1 MYAHMADSPL
11 EPWPSSYPDP
21 GAVLMLAVFR
31 IAFARSSVSSWWHSF
46 FSSSWW
52 ARDMVVWTVKLGGSW
67 LETRRALAPNMCD
80 ASRSVAVDASVSRS
94 TPARAQFSPCHP
106 SV

>member
-1 MYAHMADSPL
+1 MCGREGTHSSAAMYAHTADSPL

-52 ARDMVVWTVKLGGSW
+52 ARDMVVW
-67 LETRRALAPNMCD
+67 
-80 ASRSVAVDASVSRS
+80 
-94 TPARAQFSPCHP
+94 
-106 SV
+106 